1 MNRVP
6 EFWEWLVHQGW
17 HGVIKI
23 PKEIYDEIKVGKD
36 ELAVWIKKSTTKPA
50 LVLEEEPDPLL
61 VTRAVDEGY
70 AEDLTGDELD
80 RIGQDPF
87 LIAYALRDLT
97 AHCIVTTEASKPARR
112 RANRHLPDVARSFGI
127 RTCTPFAMVRELDF
141 STAWRRRQAP
151 P

>member
-23 PKEIYDEIKVGKD
+23 PKEIYDEIKVGK
-36 ELAVWIKKSTTKPA
+36 
-50 LVLEEEPDPLL
+50 
-61 VTRAVDEGY
+61 AVDEGY
-70 AEDLTGDELD
+70 AGDLTGDELD

-87 LIAYALRDLT
+87 LIAYALRDST
-97 AHCIVTTEASKPARR
+97 ANCIVTTEASKPARL